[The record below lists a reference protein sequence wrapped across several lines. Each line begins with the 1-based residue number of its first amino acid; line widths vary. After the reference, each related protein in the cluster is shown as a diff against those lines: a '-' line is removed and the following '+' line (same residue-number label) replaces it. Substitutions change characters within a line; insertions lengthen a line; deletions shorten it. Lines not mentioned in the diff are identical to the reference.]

1 MLHFACVYIVKDI
14 RVVCIYICM
23 NIMCVYIVFPKCVHM
38 CIYIHIYYIYIHIH
52 TYIYLD
58 YYLYMNI
65 FKTNGVKVLLNH
77 VRKKLM
83 KWCVLVVPKN
93 WCSLSPFENEL

>member
-1 MLHFACVYIVKDI
+1 MCTYVYIHTHI
-14 RVVCIYICM
+14 LYI
-23 NIMCVYIVFPKCVHM
+23 NTYTYI
-38 CIYIHIYYIYIHIH
+38 
-52 TYIYLD
+52 YIYLD

-83 KWCVLVVPKN
+83 QWRILVVPKN

>member
-1 MLHFACVYIVKDI
+1 M
-14 RVVCIYICM
+14 YICM
-23 NIMCVYIVFPKCVHM
+23 YEYMCVYIFCPKCVHM
-38 CIYIHIYYIYIHIH
+38 CVYIYIYTH

-58 YYLYMNI
+58 YYWYMNI
-65 FKTNGVKVLLNH
+65 FKTNGAKVLLNH

-83 KWCVLVVPKN
+83 KLFILVILKN